1 MESRKN
7 EVEELYTD
15 HQKAILATWLGHV
28 AIENSCNLDC
38 YSSSTSFLL
47 AWSKKMF
54 SWYKTILSI
63 KWPRCLCKNITN
75 DHEFYYLLM
84 NFIVCTTAVSIN
96 QDLFKYWLQILA
108 SFLTVIVVMIINIK
122 ISLGELLK
130 GLKKLGLGATPL
142 LLKVHQLGD
151 PSTKMT
157 TKQPTQN

>member
-7 EVEELYTD
+7 EMEELYTD

-28 AIENSCNLDC
+28 AIENSRNLD
-38 YSSSTSFLL
+38 SSSTSFIF

-84 NFIVCTTAVSIN
+84 YLFTTAVSIN

-108 SFLTVIVVMIINIK
+108 SFQTVIVVMIINIK
-122 ISLGELLK
+122 ILLGGLK
-130 GLKKLGLGATPL
+130 GLKKLGLGATPH
-142 LLKVHQLGD
+142 LLKVNQLGD
-151 PSTKMT
+151 PSAKMT
-157 TKQPTQN
+157 MKQPTQN